1 MTQSSFDN
9 VRRRCSPLLRST
21 DGRQSQRQ
29 RDYATVEASGE
40 IDLERPWVYTDA
52 AQIDLA
58 ARERWAHIENDEA
71 FEVLKSLH
79 DPHDGRTELRVKNLV
94 GVLEEVPTNLFW
106 PVFLNTWPNCD
117 QTWPFQKK
125 LLRMLRHHAGQ
136 EPAINY
142 MHPGANEFF
151 SLLPPMVIVFRG
163 FPAGCSLGV
172 SWTTT
177 QNVAKQFALEHS
189 GRRLNQVLATAKI
202 NKQHIFAVCVERGES
217 EIILDPKYLQ
227 ELQLSALAAD

>member
-1 MTQSSFDN
+1 M
-9 VRRRCSPLLRST
+9 
-21 DGRQSQRQ
+21 
-29 RDYATVEASGE
+29 
-40 IDLERPWVYTDA
+40 YTDA
-52 AQIDLA
+52 EIADLAARVRWAQIDLA

-71 FEVLKSLH
+71 LEVLKSLH
-79 DPHDGRTELRVKNLV
+79 DPRDGPTELRVKNLV

-125 LLRMLRHHAGQ
+125 LLRMLRHHAG
-136 EPAINY
+136 
-142 MHPGANEFF
+142 
-151 SLLPPMVIVFRG
+151 
-163 FPAGCSLGV
+163 GV

-177 QNVAKQFALEHS
+177 QNIAKQFALEHS

-202 NKQHIFAVCVERGES
+202 NKKHIFAVCVERGES

-227 ELQLSALAAD
+227 VSKYS

>member
-1 MTQSSFDN
+1 MTQSSFDS

-29 RDYATVEASGE
+29 RDYATVEATGE

-52 AQIDLA
+52 EIADLAARVRWAQIDLA

-79 DPHDGRTELRVKNLV
+79 DPHDGRTELRIKNLV

-117 QTWPFQKK
+117 QTWPFQKNCCGCFDIMRVGSHGPQLK
-125 LLRMLRHHAGQ
+125 TLRSNLHSSIPAAG
-136 EPAINY
+136 
-142 MHPGANEFF
+142 
-151 SLLPPMVIVFRG
+151 
-163 FPAGCSLGV
+163 
-172 SWTTT
+172 
-177 QNVAKQFALEHS
+177 
-189 GRRLNQVLATAKI
+189 
-202 NKQHIFAVCVERGES
+202 
-217 EIILDPKYLQ
+217 
-227 ELQLSALAAD
+227 